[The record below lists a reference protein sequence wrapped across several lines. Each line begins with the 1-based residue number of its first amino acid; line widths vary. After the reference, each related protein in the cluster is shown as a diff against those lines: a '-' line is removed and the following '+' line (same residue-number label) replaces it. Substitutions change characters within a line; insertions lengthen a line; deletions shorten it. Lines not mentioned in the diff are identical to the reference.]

1 MVADIE
7 IAILADNGD
16 FLTLNKSAGIEIG
29 RHGNAMLQLMLYAAN
44 DTTKRELAVQ
54 FDMNINAI
62 LNVTED
68 NYYVYVHI
76 PSIYISNTKIVN
88 DKVGMLG
95 RNYDELLSLF
105 MGMAQEI
112 INEQFKTP
120 YDFRVLDPQL
130 MFFITSVFR
139 SPRVSPFYL
148 DNFIYLGISY
158 QFDFA
163 MTHSEKKIIENRIL
177 AQHSDKLTKVYT
189 IAMDHIQ
196 KVLAWK

>member
-1 MVADIE
+1 
-7 IAILADNGD
+7 
-16 FLTLNKSAGIEIG
+16 
-29 RHGNAMLQLMLYAAN
+29 
-44 DTTKRELAVQ
+44 
-54 FDMNINAI
+54 MNINAI

-120 YDFRVLDPQL
+120 YDFRVLDP
-130 MFFITSVFR
+130 
-139 SPRVSPFYL
+139 
-148 DNFIYLGISY
+148 
-158 QFDFA
+158 
-163 MTHSEKKIIENRIL
+163 
-177 AQHSDKLTKVYT
+177 
-189 IAMDHIQ
+189 
-196 KVLAWK
+196 